1 MARQAAFSPT
11 VTTGQIRRHTS
22 ERKRSHSHQR
32 QKQDEI
38 CSDQTSHM
46 FIHRKLRKRCDYE
59 NFCLITVS
67 GKIETIYL
75 KVTDSVKW
83 LKIIHN
89 VIKTGN

>member
-1 MARQAAFSPT
+1 
-11 VTTGQIRRHTS
+11 
-22 ERKRSHSHQR
+22 
-32 QKQDEI
+32 
-38 CSDQTSHM
+38 M

-89 VIKTGN
+89 VIKQEIKTGQPG